1 MRVIVFLFI
10 FQALFANKLYF
21 KFCTHNDNE
30 ICLIYKGKTNQ
41 KLNPPLLQAIN
52 GEIEFVKKRS
62 IDDYTIFLYRLEY
75 QDFLDIKPIK
85 LGKIVSKEKT
95 YSFTDREFKTFEDNL
110 FHYYKFHYAPSSIFL
125 KQFKKNV
132 LISLFLIFPLYFLI
146 MIIFKEKKKREFL
159 EKIGVKEKLSSYEEV
174 KNFYR
179 FLITNGLKDEYEK
192 FNKKIGKM
200 YFNQKRIFQKTP
212 IKEEFEE
219 FLKRYLKLE
228 KIGNHLKKV
237 FYIYLFVAIILAI
250 WLIY

>member
-1 MRVIVFLFI
+1 MRVALFLLI

-30 ICLIYKGKTNQ
+30 ICLIYKGKINQ
-41 KLNPPLLQAIN
+41 KLNPPLLEAIN
-52 GEIEFVKKRS
+52 GEIEFVKKRN
-62 IDDYTIFLYRLEY
+62 IDDYTIFLYRLKY

-85 LGKIVSKEKT
+85 FGGAISKEKT

-110 FHYYKFHYAPSSIFL
+110 FHYYKFHYDPSSIFL

-159 EKIGVKEKLSSYEEV
+159 EKIEVKDRLENYQEV

-200 YFNQKRIFQKTP
+200 YFNQKKIFQKTP
-212 IKEEFEE
+212 IKEDFEE
-219 FLKRYLKLE
+219 FTKRYLGFF
-228 KIGNHLKKV
+228 KINLHLKRAFIV
-237 FYIYLFVAIILAI
+237 YVVVAIILTI